1 MAKKSKYYVVWNGV
15 KPGIYNT
22 WEDCQRQITGFEK
35 ARYKSYDNYESAILS
50 FKAGKDIS
58 EPKISSS
65 KAHIEKNSICVD
77 AACSGNP
84 GNMEY
89 RGVETTTGRQIFHVG
104 PLPDGT
110 NNVGEFLALVHAL
123 ALLKKLNKTDTL
135 IYTDS
140 QTAMAWVRDK
150 KIKSTLERT
159 SKNKEIFEMLDRAML
174 WLKTNSYPN
183 KIIKWDTVKWGEIP
197 ADFGRK

>member
-1 MAKKSKYYVVWNGV
+1 MAKKSKYYVVWSGV

-22 WEDCQRQITGFEK
+22 WEDCQLQITGFEK
-35 ARYKSYDNYESAILS
+35 ARYKSYESYDEALLS
-50 FKAGKDIS
+50 FKAGKDTS
-58 EPKISSS
+58 TKKIPLQPY
-65 KAHIEKNSICVD
+65 KIEKNSICVD

-89 RGVETTTGRQIFHVG
+89 RGVETSSGRQIFHVG

-123 ALLKKLNKTDTL
+123 ALLKKLKKEDTL

-159 SKNKEIFEMLDRAML
+159 SKNKEIFDMLERALL
-174 WLKTNSYPN
+174 WLKNNSYQN

>member
-35 ARYKSYDNYESAILS
+35 ARYKSYDSYESALLLLKQVKTYQNQKFRS
-50 FKAGKDIS
+50 ATT
-58 EPKISSS
+58 
-65 KAHIEKNSICVD
+65 IEKNSICVD

-89 RGVETTTGRQIFHVG
+89 RGVETSTGRQIFHVG

-159 SKNKEIFEMLDRAML
+159 SKNKEIFEMLERALL
-174 WLKTNSYPN
+174 WLKNNSYPN
-183 KIIKWDTVKWGEIP
+183 KIIKWDTVRWGEIP

>member
-35 ARYKSYDNYESAILS
+35 ARYKSYDSYESALLS

-58 EPKISSS
+58 EPKIPIS
-65 KAHIEKNSICVD
+65 KAQIEKNSICVD

-89 RGVETTTGRQIFHVG
+89 RGVETSTGRQIFHVG

-159 SKNKEIFEMLDRAML
+159 PKNKEIFEMLDRALL
-174 WLKTNSYPN
+174 WLKNNNYPN
-183 KIIKWDTVKWGEIP
+183 KIIKWDTLKWGEIP